1 MDGLTYQITDKRTD
15 QLVST
20 VLLRLQSEKQKKKNQ
35 KKIIKNHFEELTFLK
50 YMLDGQVKA
59 DSQAHI

>member
-35 KKIIKNHFEELTFLK
+35 KKIIINHFEELTFLK